1 MQLVSAKNARLCYQ
15 LCYALGQSGRLQNMD
30 LHGVLLGENPAADSI
45 FISDSRDY
53 STALSCADDK
63 ICVQTH
69 LFKLSSEVGA

>member
-1 MQLVSAKNARLCYQ
+1 
-15 LCYALGQSGRLQNMD
+15 MD

-45 FISDSRDY
+45 FISDSFPFQKARDY

>member
-1 MQLVSAKNARLCYQ
+1 
-15 LCYALGQSGRLQNMD
+15 MD

-45 FISDSRDY
+45 FISDSFPFQKARDC

-63 ICVQTH
+63 ICVQAH